1 MNLGACTTLQRWP
14 ETGTWYRA
22 VPLTVLATALSSAH
36 SKTARTR
43 FNPGALLPANRQFEI
58 LYFAEDPLT
67 ANFECGAMLGNS
79 FVPGGA
85 IAHPCRSFAMLNAQ
99 MTLSEV
105 VDLTDVSAS
114 QLPLQ
119 TTAQEMTGDWDG
131 YQVRGGMTSVSA
143 PVGVAPTQALGQA
156 LFQTGVE
163 GFQPVSARVSC
174 NRTLMVFPQNLR
186 SGSKLE
192 FRDQSGA
199 IVHQIP

>member
-131 YQVRGGMTSVSA
+131 YQVR
-143 PVGVAPTQALGQA
+143 VG
-156 LFQTGVE
+156 
-163 GFQPVSARVSC
+163 
-174 NRTLMVFPQNLR
+174 
-186 SGSKLE
+186 
-192 FRDQSGA
+192 
-199 IVHQIP
+199 